1 MTAVDVELMRPSV
14 YAIVLLPREKGVVG
28 CGSLSNPL
36 RCKPQPS
43 RRSPAALSFVPPVLA
58 ARTGSLRARRFA
70 QAVPGL
76 PPRSSCRHRLEAGAA
91 VVANRTAWRPIMALS
106 FGAPAPAFNLSAEY
120 VRSALHYDP
129 ETGAFT
135 WMLRPL
141 EHFPNKRT
149 WRAWNA
155 RFAGRPTG
163 TDNGQG
169 YISIRLNSL
178 TFKGH
183 RIAWLWMTG
192 AHPVGEIDHIN
203 QQPGD
208 NRFENLRDVCRAA
221 NQQNQRH
228 AQRSNVSTGLLGAYA
243 DKATGRFRAAI
254 RANGQQHYLGQF
266 DTAEAAHAAY
276 IAAKRSLQEGCTI

>member
-1 MTAVDVELMRPSV
+1 MR
-14 YAIVLLPREKGVVG
+14 
-28 CGSLSNPL
+28 
-36 RCKPQPS
+36 
-43 RRSPAALSFVPPVLA
+43 
-58 ARTGSLRARRFA
+58 
-70 QAVPGL
+70 
-76 PPRSSCRHRLEAGAA
+76 
-91 VVANRTAWRPIMALS
+91 
-106 FGAPAPAFNLSAEY
+106 PAFNLTAEY
-120 VRSALHYDP
+120 VRSALHYEP

-141 EHFPNKRT
+141 EHFPNQRT
-149 WRAWNA
+149 CRAWNA

-192 AHPVGEIDHIN
+192 AHPIGEIDHIN

-208 NRFENLRDVCRAA
+208 NRFENLRDVCRAT
-221 NQQNQRH
+221 NQQNQRY

-243 DKATGRFRAAI
+243 DKATGRYRAAI

-276 IAAKRSLQEGCTI
+276 IAAKRAYHPGGTL